1 MPITE
6 KIRVLIVDDISETRE
21 NVRRLLQF
29 DNAVEVVGMAR
40 GGQEAINLSQS
51 LKPDVVIMDINMP
64 DMDGITA
71 TEAIRRK
78 VPYTQIVILS
88 VQSDPGYMRRAMLA
102 GARDF
107 LTKPPSIDDL
117 TAAIHRAGEM
127 AIEERSKLASSF
139 PTANTPGGS
148 TSTGQAGKPL
158 GKIIMVYSPKGGSGT
173 TTIATNLAIA
183 LHSEENHSIL
193 IDASLQFGDVAVFLN
208 EQVKNSLLE
217 LVPRA
222 EELDPEV
229 VKDVA
234 IHHSASGIDILAAP
248 PRPEMAEKV
257 NADQFGKT
265 LQFLRQM
272 YAYILLD
279 TSSYLTDVVQVSIE
293 AADMIVLITTQDIPA
308 IKNANSFLT
317 LTDASGIKREKI
329 LFIMNR
335 YDKRI
340 SIAPERVGESL
351 RQPIPIAIPLDDR
364 IVSGSIN
371 RGVPFVIDNKA
382 QPTSKAIFQLAD
394 LVRERLTNPE
404 GQPEAAGKK

>member
-139 PTANTPGGS
+139 PTASTSGGS
-148 TSTGQAGKPL
+148 ASTGQAGKPL

-173 TTIATNLAIA
+173 TTIVTNLAIA
-183 LHSEENHSIL
+183 LHSEENHAIL

-234 IHHSASGIDILAAP
+234 IHHSASGIEILAAP

-257 NADQFGKT
+257 NADQFGKM
-265 LQFLRQM
+265 LQYLRQM

-329 LFIMNR
+329 IFVMNR

>member
-64 DMDGITA
+64 DMDGISA

-139 PTANTPGGS
+139 PTAS
-148 TSTGQAGKPL
+148 TSGGTTSPGMTGKPL

-222 EELDPEV
+222 EELDPDV

-234 IHHSASGIDILAAP
+234 IHHAASGIDILAAP

-257 NADQFGKT
+257 NADQFGKM
-265 LQFLRQM
+265 LQYLRQL
-272 YAYILLD
+272 YAYVLLD

-293 AADMIVLITTQDIPA
+293 AADSIVLITTQDIPA

-317 LTDASGIKREKI
+317 LTDASGIKRDKI
-329 LFIMNR
+329 IFIMNR
-335 YDKRI
+335 FDKRI

>member
-139 PTANTPGGS
+139 PTASTSGGS
-148 TSTGQAGKPL
+148 ASTGQAGKPL

-173 TTIATNLAIA
+173 TTIVTNLAIA
-183 LHSEENHSIL
+183 LHSEENHAIL

-234 IHHSASGIDILAAP
+234 IHHSASGIEILAAP

-257 NADQFGKT
+257 NADQFGKM
-265 LQFLRQM
+265 LQYLRQM

-329 LFIMNR
+329 IFVMNR

-404 GQPEAAGKK
+404 GQPDAAGKK

>member
-78 VPYTQIVILS
+78 VSYTQIVILS
-88 VQSDPGYMRRAMLA
+88 VQNDPGYMRRAMLA

-107 LTKPPSIDDL
+107 LSKPPSIDDL

-139 PTANTPGGS
+139 PVAVTPGGPS
-148 TSTGQAGKPL
+148 VPGMAGKPL
-158 GKIIMVYSPKGGSGT
+158 GKIVMVYSPKGGSGT

-183 LHSEENHSIL
+183 LHSEENHVIL

-257 NADQFGKT
+257 NADQFGKM
-265 LQFLRQM
+265 LQYLRQM

-293 AADMIVLITTQDIPA
+293 AADSIVLITTQDIPA

-394 LVRERLTNPE
+394 LVRERLANPE